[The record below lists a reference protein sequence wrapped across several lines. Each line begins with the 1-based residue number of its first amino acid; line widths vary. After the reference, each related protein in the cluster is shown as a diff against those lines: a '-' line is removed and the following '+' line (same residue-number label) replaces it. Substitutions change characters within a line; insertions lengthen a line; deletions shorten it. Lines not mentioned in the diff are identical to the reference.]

1 MAETTATV
9 TDPTAEKPEES
20 KALAELKSMVHR
32 IGSAR
37 ADMLKDRYSEL
48 PADLLETETQRYDRI
63 WNDRSAW
70 T

>member
-20 KALAELKSMVHR
+20 KALAELKSRLH
-32 IGSAR
+32 SLATAR
-37 ADMLKDRYSEL
+37 SLMLKDRYAEM
-48 PADLLETETQRYDRI
+48 PDDLLETETQRYGRI
-63 WNDRSAW
+63 CNDRSAW